1 MTTKLKARQPEEVKP
16 GHIKGVIF
24 GKYGSGKTFLAL
36 SFPSIYFIDSESG
49 ATRAHYAERLKASNG
64 VYLGVEDG
72 SQDFDVIIDQIKALA
87 TEDHPYKTLVID
99 SITKVYNLAI
109 AKEAE
114 RLGSKDA
121 FGASKKPAVA
131 QMRRLIS
138 WISKLD
144 MNVWLIAHEVAEWGL
159 VDGQRAEMGKT
170 ADVYDKLLYEL
181 DLTLQIRQHSAKR
194 RDALVVK
201 SRLSGF
207 PSSDVIVLQDNGVDM
222 CYDEIAARYGKDS
235 IEAKATPIHL
245 ATSEQVERI
254 TILFEAMNL
263 TDEQISKGLA
273 RKNAENIADLSAS
286 DAQIIIDDIQKK
298 LSA

>member
-1 MTTKLKARQPEEVKP
+1 MATKLKAKPPEEVKP
-16 GHIKGVIF
+16 GHIKGVFF
-24 GKYGSGKTFLAL
+24 GKYGSGKTYLAL
-36 SFPSIYFIDSESG
+36 SFPSIYFIDTEAG

-64 VYLGVEDG
+64 VYLGVDDG

-114 RLGSKDA
+114 RLGGKDA

-144 MNVWLIAHEVAEWGL
+144 MNVWLIAHEVSEWGL
-159 VDGQRAEMGKT
+159 VGDQRTEIGKT

-222 CYDEIAARYGKDS
+222 CYDEIATRYGKDS
-235 IEAKATPIHL
+235 IEAKAEPIHL
-245 ATSEQVERI
+245 ATTEQAERI
-254 TILFEAMNL
+254 KILFEALNL
-263 TDEQISKGLA
+263 TEEQISKGLA
-273 RKNAENIADLSAS
+273 RKNVDTIADLSAG
-286 DAQIIIDDIQKK
+286 DAQTIIDDIQKK
-298 LSA
+298 LST